1 MDTIGARLKEL
12 REQARKSQEA
22 FGVMAGVGKRTQINY
37 EQDLRVP
44 DAAYMAALAAA
55 GFDVLYILI
64 GQRDPDIA
72 TLSREEQELLAL
84 YRASSPA
91 GKAAMR
97 ATGAAVAHASQG
109 SVAIAGAH
117 NTVTVNAAPKR
128 RSRK

>member
-1 MDTIGARLKEL
+1 ML
-12 REQARKSQEA
+12 
-22 FGVMAGVGKRTQINY
+22 
-37 EQDLRVP
+37 
-44 DAAYMAALAAA
+44 AALVRT
-55 GFDVLYILI
+55 GIDVLYILT

-72 TLSREEQELLAL
+72 TLSREEQELLDL